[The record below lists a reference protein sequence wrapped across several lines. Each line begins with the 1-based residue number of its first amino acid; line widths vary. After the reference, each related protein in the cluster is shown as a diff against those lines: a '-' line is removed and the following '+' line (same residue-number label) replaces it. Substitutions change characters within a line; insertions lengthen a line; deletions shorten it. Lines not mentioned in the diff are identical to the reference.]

1 MPRCCNKQPAQWED
15 KAMGRYSKRVKARIV
30 AFLVPRNTIV
40 GLRYV
45 VIFVFIFSY
54 FPQ

>member
-1 MPRCCNKQPAQWED
+1 
-15 KAMGRYSKRVKARIV
+15 MGRYSKRVKARIV

-40 GLRYV
+40 GLRYI